1 MIFVDTSFLIA
12 LLISTDQFHEKA
24 LEISK
29 NINERKMIN
38 NTVLN
43 ETLNAFTGKGGKI
56 GNDLY
61 NVVLEMF
68 DIYYLTPAD
77 YDDSIELYL
86 HYDSSIN
93 FSDCTIVSTM
103 FQNNINS
110 IISFDSDF
118 EKIDGISVI
127 NVR

>member
-12 LLISTDQFHEKA
+12 LLISTDQFHKRA
-24 LEISK
+24 LEISQT
-29 NINERKMIN
+29 ISERKVIN

-43 ETLNAFTGKGGKI
+43 ETLNAFTGKGGKV

-61 NVVLEMF
+61 NVINEMF
-68 DIYYLTPAD
+68 DIQFLTPAD
-77 YDDSIELYL
+77 YDDAINLYL

-93 FSDCTIVSTM
+93 YSDCTILSTM
-103 FQNNINS
+103 FQNDIGR

-118 EKIDGISVI
+118 EKISGVNVI
-127 NVR
+127 N